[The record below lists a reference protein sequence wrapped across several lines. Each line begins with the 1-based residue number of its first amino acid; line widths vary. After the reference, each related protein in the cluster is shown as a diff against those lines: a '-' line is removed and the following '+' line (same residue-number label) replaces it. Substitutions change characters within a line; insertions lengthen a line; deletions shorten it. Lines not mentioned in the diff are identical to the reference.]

1 MNYWLTTQFPALEG
15 RNSSKDWSV
24 WLPHGRQRG
33 GIDLKPGD
41 QVFIYESKTG
51 RTVIKKDVSG
61 NERKIRST
69 RGRQGVVALVEAT
82 TAVEEDPSEEETEYA
97 GGEKIWWKWKAQT
110 KKIFTSGFVPL
121 KTYLKIMGHSPKGF
135 LKGYGESKSGL
146 KKLTKEQFDQ
156 ILTIFNESSGLDD
169 SFDKLLKAAK
179 TDLSKI
185 RKKAGGK
192 WGGKGGREG
201 NAHLHLKNYIAANPC
216 LALNEDG
223 MEVVK
228 VEYHFSS
235 GDRADILLKDRYGQ
249 VLGLE
254 VETNVKDDAYGMAGV
269 LQAVKYRFMGALTE
283 GNFYDDSR
291 SILVAYSISRLIKK
305 LCKKYEIE
313 TVEVPQK
320 TVNEWVKMN
329 PELAGRGRS

>member
-15 RNSSKDWSV
+15 QNPSKDWSV

-41 QVFIYESKTG
+41 LVFIYESKTG

-61 NERKIRST
+61 NERRIRST
-69 RGRQGVVALVEAT
+69 LGRQGVVALVKAT
-82 TAVEEDPSEEETEYA
+82 TAVEEDPSEIETVYA
-97 GGEKIWWKWKAQT
+97 GGKKIWWKWKAQT

-121 KTYLKIMGHSPKGF
+121 KTYLKIMGHSPNGF

-156 ILTIFNESSGLDD
+156 IRIIFNESSDLDG

-185 RKKAGGK
+185 REKAGGK

-201 NAHLHLKNYIAANPC
+201 NAHLHLKNYTAANPC

-223 MEVVK
+223 LKIIK
-228 VEYHFSS
+228 VEYRFSC
-235 GDRADILLKDRYGQ
+235 GDRADVLLKDRYGRI
-249 VLGLE
+249 LGLE
-254 VETNVKDDAYGMAGV
+254 VETDVKDDAFGMAGV
-269 LQAVKYRFMGALTE
+269 LQAVKYRFMGAVAE
-283 GNFYDDSR
+283 GNLYGDSR
-291 SILVAYSISRLIKK
+291 SILVAYSISRLVKK
-305 LCKKYEIE
+305 FCKKYDIE
-313 TVEVPQK
+313 TVEVSQK
-320 TVNEWVKMN
+320 TVNKWAKMH